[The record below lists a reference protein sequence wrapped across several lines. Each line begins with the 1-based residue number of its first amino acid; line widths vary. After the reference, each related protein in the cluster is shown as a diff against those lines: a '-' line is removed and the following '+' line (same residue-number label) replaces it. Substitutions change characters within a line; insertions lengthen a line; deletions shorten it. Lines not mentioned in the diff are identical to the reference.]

1 MSIDSNSLQL
11 LICPHI
17 AYVEAS
23 VQVERWCL
31 NLEEC
36 VVELIWIIHN
46 GAVCKL
52 GQIMV

>member
-23 VQVERWCL
+23 VQVERWYL

-36 VVELIWIIHN
+36 VVELMQIIHS

-52 GQIMV
+52 CQIIV